1 MENSNFKSQLNKMY
15 SPPQNNSI
23 SLSLADLYNEK
34 LHSITK
40 MFLNFIDK
48 NLEVFFSFLYNSLH
62 NSLNSASWHAKPKL
76 FTTGSLTEKIFWI
89 LKYVY

>member
-23 SLSLADLYNEK
+23 SFSSVDLYHKK

-40 MFLNFIDK
+40 MFLNFINK
-48 NLEVFFSFLYNSLH
+48 NLEVFFPFYIIAYV
-62 NSLNSASWHAKPKL
+62 SLNSASWPAKPKL
-76 FTTGSLTEKIFWI
+76 FTINLLTEIIFWI
-89 LKYVY
+89 LKYVC